1 MTRPRS
7 LALALSVCIFATSA
21 LSDAPALAQSAGPT
35 PAPLPT
41 AAPAQPTG
49 APPAPTMNPG
59 PATPPPAT
67 PNGSTPQPAT
77 TTQPATTQPGSSTTA
92 QPATTQPTTAQP
104 GSSTQPTTTGRPTT
118 TTPGSTTGG
127 NPGPNGRSGLQGG
140 ALPPPPVPVLPP
152 VPNIAPGFTAPI
164 SALPN
169 GDLVGVQQQPFVGL
183 ALQDALAMALQRN
196 TDLAVA
202 QSNRRIANYQII
214 AAQGAYDVR
223 FQLVPAYSHSVTP
236 AVSSFQSGPNGG
248 PVTQDT
254 AGVTAAIQGLTQ
266 QGGQYRIGL
275 NGTRVTSD
283 STINSYDPFYQTAL
297 QLSLTQPLGRGRLI
311 DQNRL
316 QLQIARTNASIQSD
330 LALTQASNT
339 VVQVS
344 NAYYDLVAAWR
355 NVAIQEEGLRNS
367 QAQAASNA
375 RLAARGAVA
384 PTDIVEANTQVNVF
398 QDNVFAALQ
407 NVQRLQTQL
416 KSLILANPGD
426 PVWFANLV
434 PTTAIAQIPQEP
446 SLDALINSAIANRP
460 EIAQLRSQRQNAN
473 SNLTFARDQLRPQID
488 LGLGYTANGFAG
500 QPVNPANNPIF
511 GLFGA
516 QINAIN
522 ALIARSNAQNPLSPP
537 IAPVMGGFGTLPP
550 YQTGKLGQSF
560 QNLIDNRFPTYSAQ
574 LTFEVPFGNH
584 TAKANYAIAQEQA
597 RQVAIQETAV
607 LQRIRSESV
616 NAIQGLREAQY
627 RVIAARAAREAAQRV
642 LLGEQRR
649 FQAGTSTT
657 FLVLQR
663 QLDVANQEARELQA
677 QTDLD
682 KAIVELNRVS
692 GGIFAQNNI
701 DTSALGGSTLN
712 AVTPTDSVLPPAST
726 ATAPP
731 VTRRP

>member
-7 LALALSVCIFATSA
+7 LALALSACIFATSA
-21 LSDAPALAQSAGPT
+21 LSGGAAFAQSAGPT

-41 AAPAQPTG
+41 APAQQPSS
-49 APPAPTMNPG
+49 PPAPNAAPTSNPG
-59 PATPPPAT
+59 PATTPSGTAT
-67 PNGSTPQPAT
+67 PPTSGAMTPQPGTTQPT
-77 TTQPATTQPGSSTTA
+77 TTQPTTTQPGTS
-92 QPATTQPTTAQP
+92 QPTTAQP
-104 GSSTQPTTTGRPTT
+104 GGTSA
-118 TTPGSTTGG
+118 TGG
-127 NPGPNGRSGLQGG
+127 NPGPSGRGAQGG
-140 ALPPPPVPVLPP
+140 SLPPPPVPVVLPP

-183 ALQDALAMALQRN
+183 ALQDAIAMALQRN

-202 QSNRRIANYQII
+202 QSNRRIANYQIV

-254 AGVTAAIQGLTQ
+254 AGVTAALQGLTQ

-316 QLQIARTNASIQSD
+316 QLQLARTNASIQTD

-367 QAQAASNA
+367 QAQSASNA

-473 SNLTFARDQLRPQID
+473 SNLTYARDQLRPQID

-522 ALIARSNAQNPLSPP
+522 ALIARSNAQNPTSPP
-537 IAPVMGGFGTLPP
+537 ISPIIGGFGTLPP

-560 QNLIDNRFPTYSAQ
+560 QTLIDNRFPTYSAQ

-597 RQVAIQETAV
+597 RQVAVQETAV
-607 LQRIRSESV
+607 LQRIRAESV

-663 QLDVANQEARELQA
+663 QLDLANQEGRELQA

-701 DTSALGGSTLN
+701 DASALGGSTLN
-712 AVTPTDSVLPPAST
+712 AVTPTDSVLPPASA